1 MKKVL
6 ALAVAAFFTT
16 GLMAQQN
23 ELEMFQSMYKIEKK
37 ALLMDFLQL
46 EDEQAKIFWPIYE
59 EYESERTK
67 NANRRIE
74 LIKKYAEEYETLTDE
89 QADALAKESFA
100 VRATR
105 DKLQKKYYNKV
116 KKALGA
122 KRAAQFIQ
130 FERFVANAMD
140 SKLNDSLPLIGEK
153 F

>member
-46 EDEQAKIFWPIYE
+46 EDEQAKIFWPLYE

-67 NANRRIE
+67 NANRRLE

>member
-46 EDEQAKIFWPIYE
+46 EDEQAKIFWPLYE

>member
-105 DKLQKKYYNKV
+105 DKLHKKYYNKV

>member
-6 ALAVAAFFTT
+6 TLAVAAFFTT

-105 DKLQKKYYNKV
+105 DKLHKKYYNKV

>member
-23 ELEMFQSMYKIEKK
+23 ELEMFQSMYKIETK

-46 EDEQAKIFWPIYE
+46 EDEQAKIFWPLYE

-105 DKLQKKYYNKV
+105 DKLHKKYYNKV

>member
-6 ALAVAAFFTT
+6 ALAAAAFFTT

-46 EDEQAKIFWPIYE
+46 EDEQAKIFWPLYE